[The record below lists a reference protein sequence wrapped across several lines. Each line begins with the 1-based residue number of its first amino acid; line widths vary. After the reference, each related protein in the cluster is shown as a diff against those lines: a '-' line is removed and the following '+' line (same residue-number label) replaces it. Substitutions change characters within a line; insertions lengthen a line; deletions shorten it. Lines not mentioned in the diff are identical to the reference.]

1 MSKKLIAT
9 IVCLAAAGALV
20 WYVPR
25 FLVYRQASRPPCAQN
40 LQRIWDCKLNWRI
53 SYDKTETDE
62 QALRA
67 FLAPKLAKFWIPD
80 AFVFVPEIPRT
91 STGKMLKATLR
102 ERFREWHWP

>member
-1 MSKKLIAT
+1 MAHPAVLEAAVIGVAHPKWDERPLAV
-9 IVCLAAAGALV
+9 IVLKAGA
-20 WYVPR
+20 
-25 FLVYRQASRPPCAQN
+25 Q
-40 LQRIWDCKLNWRI
+40 
-53 SYDKTETDE
+53 TDE